1 MKHATP
7 ALQATAATAPASA
20 TETVPVLNQEA
31 IEQLRIR
38 EVGFS
43 QDFHKLY
50 TLGKKIGRGAEG
62 EVFVGESRQSGER

>member
-50 TLGKKIGRGAEG
+50 ALGKKIGRGAEG